1 MVCQSIDE
9 AKFRKQAQRNYGG
22 TNGIPYKQILN
33 LWLSVPF
40 LVMFLFDKFYQSIK
54 KPGQFARLSFY
65 HVLMFLV
72 TVTYPDVEQP
82 FKGFRQVHQ
91 VGGLAVLIHDVF
103 GEEQTAYHFHNVDKG
118 CLVCEIERGKCLFA
132 NPLFELFRV
141 LDAPLDKTYFSVQK
155 SYRFI
160 NKMQIRYFFL
170 AQTALDTI

>member
-1 MVCQSIDE
+1 
-9 AKFRKQAQRNYGG
+9 
-22 TNGIPYKQILN
+22 
-33 LWLSVPF
+33 
-40 LVMFLFDKFYQSIK
+40 MFLANKLCQSIK
-54 KPGQFARLSFY
+54 KLCQLARLAFY

-72 TVTYPDVEQP
+72 TVAYPDVEQP

>member
-9 AKFRKQAQRNYGG
+9 AKFRKQAQRNYRG

-40 LVMFLFDKFYQSIK
+40 LFMFIADKLCQSIK
-54 KPGQFARLSFY
+54 KLCQLARLAFY

-72 TVTYPDVEQP
+72 TVAYPDVEQP

-103 GEEQTAYHFHNVDKG
+103 GEEQTAYYFHDVDKG
-118 CLVCEIERGKCLFA
+118 CLVCEIERGKWLCIRMC
-132 NPLFELFRV
+132 PELFGI
-141 LDAPLDKTYFSVQK
+141 FNS
-155 SYRFI
+155 
-160 NKMQIRYFFL
+160 
-170 AQTALDTI
+170 

>member
-40 LVMFLFDKFYQSIK
+40 LFMFIADKLCQSIK
-54 KPGQFARLSFY
+54 KLCQLARLAFY

-72 TVTYPDVEQP
+72 TVAYPDVEQP

-103 GEEQTAYHFHNVDKG
+103 GEEQTAYYFHDVDKG
-118 CLVCEIERGKCLFA
+118 CLVCEIERGKGLF
-132 NPLFELFRV
+132 V
-141 LDAPLDKTYFSVQK
+141 
-155 SYRFI
+155 
-160 NKMQIRYFFL
+160 
-170 AQTALDTI
+170 DTLL